1 MAPIVLRDKPQVE
14 DDMWD
19 FRATIPRIRRQ
30 GMGKHISFSPQAITL
45 DVILFP
51 SNRILQSDDLS
62 KFILASFENLRF
74 PDNPPSVGREYMLR
88 LFQAGLFLNGVQY
101 RFYGHSNSQLRSR
114 SCFLREADTDEELD
128 SRIYNYGEFK
138 KIMNVAKRAK
148 RIGLLFSKAEL
159 DWNLDPK
166 WTKDIDDIIVNGEN
180 FSDGCG
186 LMSKR
191 FAIQLSRHKR
201 FIFHGRPYTP
211 CVFQIR
217 YRGYKGV
224 LALHP
229 ELNEEHHVHFRA
241 SQKKFNAT
249 QINTFSMVD
258 HSVPYAFGRL
268 NNDVIVLLSSL
279 GISDE
284 TLLRKQ
290 EAYHQWIAA
299 ASSDWEVGFN
309 FLSALGQWEWAERLI
324 LDGIDSRDVLS
335 KIRSLQMSEL
345 AAFKKNEKFRARMVV
360 LKSRLLFGICDP
372 YGVLREGEVHVRV
385 SVPRMGTST
394 LKNTEVLIVRNPCL
408 HPGDCLKLWAVDH
421 PQLSHLVDCVVFA
434 SQGKRAA
441 PSMSSGGDLDGDR
454 FLVVWDPDLVPKK
467 VAESYTYPAAKEH
480 ISNQVTRQDLAR
492 HFASY
497 NSMTLAKITALH
509 AKWVRCS
516 PKGAMSDECQ
526 DLNALHS
533 HAVDG
538 ASVKIPE
545 HLRSPPVPESPYII
559 DLLQDAAKSFF
570 DAFLQSR
577 ADGLE
582 AAELDREDAEEI
594 LVRLLSTEKL
604 AVSEFEVVTLAAK
617 YAQKHGIDIR
627 QYLSHVDFG
636 ALATA
641 EKHAL
646 SMHLELSSAREWI
659 PIMWNSLTRSE
670 ILHARD
676 LENRSLGGLLRLQR
690 LYSSSVQGRAAFFE
704 YLREATQQYKRRL
717 IILKTDDRFSVGIF
731 LRGTIPWD
739 DEPELNDNVVVCP
752 FMPRASSEASTYW
765 RGTKGYKLH
774 CSENVMQLYNQ
785 KRGDTFIF
793 VQRPPEKSG
802 SDVVTSIALQK
813 ISTRVQKQ
821 CGRVQRTPVIAIEI
835 HVVSNRD
842 RVAHQAFD
850 LRFEHVQSEEYLRRF
865 DYTPHS
871 FTPNTLDGF
880 QWEDDELGRQV
891 FSSPKQEV
899 EHILSDASY
908 QILRKYFKFAVK
920 YHAEDQI
927 FWIFQILM
935 DRDFPL
941 DHIATCIAEYP
952 SLSYSALKHFLP
964 VDSVGPLPHIAA
976 ELVCPIIYNIVRSA
990 NSFGIASLA
999 ALEKLAPDVDQLD
1012 LATYFD
1018 VLWLSVLSIRAPGLV
1033 QEVLLVLHESRVTSR
1048 ARSELYDYAHK
1059 FMLGIAFDRAEEA
1072 ADACPCDEGGRP
1084 KRQRTAPVRAKL
1096 FPTKPTQEQVPEN
1109 AELNSKVI
1117 VEARIRVDAQTPARI
1132 HSHVRLKVASPQEY
1146 PGSGL
1151 PPAVVDAVVVRAS
1164 RGELYLEMKHP
1175 LPPEYEQADWNL
1187 YHAGSIA
1194 TSKAMMDAVLRL
1206 AQEGSQCCRFD
1217 YIIAGRAGVDDHDQE
1232 SEDGAPGSDDTTE
1245 FDSSSISS
1253 SLNAS
1258 QRAAV
1263 LSAERD
1269 HLALIWGP
1277 PGESPFP
1284 DSGSTPTTHRD
1295 GKNDRGCSNP
1305 LALLARGPANQDSHD
1320 RIHAQRYAEPR
1331 ADQKAALLT
1340 ASHHQAVDN
1349 VLERFL
1355 AENATARL
1363 LTDEQVLRAATESAK
1378 VNKSLQRYTVD
1389 ARVGGSLADNP
1400 RLIQKAERRV
1410 REARVVFTTCSGAG
1424 LGVLRHVDFETVLV
1438 DEASQITEP
1447 CALVPLVKGCRRAV
1461 LVGDQ

>member
-1 MAPIVLRDKPQVE
+1 
-14 DDMWD
+14 
-19 FRATIPRIRRQ
+19 
-30 GMGKHISFSPQAITL
+30 
-45 DVILFP
+45 
-51 SNRILQSDDLS
+51 
-62 KFILASFENLRF
+62 
-74 PDNPPSVGREYMLR
+74 
-88 LFQAGLFLNGVQY
+88 
-101 RFYGHSNSQLRSR
+101 
-114 SCFLREADTDEELD
+114 
-128 SRIYNYGEFK
+128 
-138 KIMNVAKRAK
+138 
-148 RIGLLFSKAEL
+148 
-159 DWNLDPK
+159 
-166 WTKDIDDIIVNGEN
+166 
-180 FSDGCG
+180 
-186 LMSKR
+186 
-191 FAIQLSRHKR
+191 
-201 FIFHGRPYTP
+201 
-211 CVFQIR
+211 
-217 YRGYKGV
+217 
-224 LALHP
+224 
-229 ELNEEHHVHFRA
+229 
-241 SQKKFNAT
+241 
-249 QINTFSMVD
+249 
-258 HSVPYAFGRL
+258 
-268 NNDVIVLLSSL
+268 
-279 GISDE
+279 
-284 TLLRKQ
+284 
-290 EAYHQWIAA
+290 
-299 ASSDWEVGFN
+299 
-309 FLSALGQWEWAERLI
+309 
-324 LDGIDSRDVLS
+324 
-335 KIRSLQMSEL
+335 
-345 AAFKKNEKFRARMVV
+345 
-360 LKSRLLFGICDP
+360 
-372 YGVLREGEVHVRV
+372 
-385 SVPRMGTST
+385 
-394 LKNTEVLIVRNPCL
+394 
-408 HPGDCLKLWAVDH
+408 
-421 PQLSHLVDCVVFA
+421 
-434 SQGKRAA
+434 
-441 PSMSSGGDLDGDR
+441 
-454 FLVVWDPDLVPKK
+454 
-467 VAESYTYPAAKEH
+467 
-480 ISNQVTRQDLAR
+480 
-492 HFASY
+492 
-497 NSMTLAKITALH
+497 
-509 AKWVRCS
+509 
-516 PKGAMSDECQ
+516 
-526 DLNALHS
+526 
-533 HAVDG
+533 
-538 ASVKIPE
+538 
-545 HLRSPPVPESPYII
+545 
-559 DLLQDAAKSFF
+559 
-570 DAFLQSR
+570 
-577 ADGLE
+577 
-582 AAELDREDAEEI
+582 
-594 LVRLLSTEKL
+594 
-604 AVSEFEVVTLAAK
+604 
-617 YAQKHGIDIR
+617 
-627 QYLSHVDFG
+627 
-636 ALATA
+636 
-641 EKHAL
+641 
-646 SMHLELSSAREWI
+646 
-659 PIMWNSLTRSE
+659 
-670 ILHARD
+670 
-676 LENRSLGGLLRLQR
+676 
-690 LYSSSVQGRAAFFE
+690 
-704 YLREATQQYKRRL
+704 
-717 IILKTDDRFSVGIF
+717 
-731 LRGTIPWD
+731 
-739 DEPELNDNVVVCP
+739 
-752 FMPRASSEASTYW
+752 
-765 RGTKGYKLH
+765 
-774 CSENVMQLYNQ
+774 
-785 KRGDTFIF
+785 
-793 VQRPPEKSG
+793 
-802 SDVVTSIALQK
+802 
-813 ISTRVQKQ
+813 
-821 CGRVQRTPVIAIEI
+821 
-835 HVVSNRD
+835 
-842 RVAHQAFD
+842 
-850 LRFEHVQSEEYLRRF
+850 
-865 DYTPHS
+865 
-871 FTPNTLDGF
+871 
-880 QWEDDELGRQV
+880 
-891 FSSPKQEV
+891 
-899 EHILSDASY
+899 
-908 QILRKYFKFAVK
+908 
-920 YHAEDQI
+920 
-927 FWIFQILM
+927 M

-964 VDSVGPLPHIAA
+964 VDSVGPLPDIAA
-976 ELVCPIIYNIVRSA
+976 ELVRPIIYNIIRSA

-1096 FPTKPTQEQVPEN
+1096 FPTKPTQEQAPEN

-1175 LPPEYEQADWNL
+1175 LPPEYEQVDWNL

-1400 RLIQKAERRV
+1400 RLIQKAEGRV